1 VDDDRTAKVRKLLE
15 KYMGQEVTFQYARN
29 GVSGVMAGKL
39 DRYEAETDT
48 FVLAISR
55 NIKPLPQTGETFILP
70 KSETEFFAEDVFFIQ
85 RQLETEQEAKKALE
99 IAGAVASSLVGGPGG
114 LQ

>member
-1 VDDDRTAKVRKLLE
+1 MDNDRTAKVRKLLE
-15 KYMGQEVTFQYARN
+15 KYMGKEVTFQYARN

-39 DRYEAETDT
+39 DRHEVETDT
-48 FVLAISR
+48 YVLAIAR
-55 NIKPLPQTGETFILP
+55 NMKPHPQTGEVFILP

-85 RQLETEQEAKKALE
+85 RQLETEQEAKQAIE
-99 IAGAVASSLVGGPGG
+99 IAGAVASGLVGGPGG